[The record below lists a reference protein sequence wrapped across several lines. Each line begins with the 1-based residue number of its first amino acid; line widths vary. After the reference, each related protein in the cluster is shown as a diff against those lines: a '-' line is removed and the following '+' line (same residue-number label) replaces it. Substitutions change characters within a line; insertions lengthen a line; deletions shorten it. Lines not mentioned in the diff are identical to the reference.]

1 MNKSSLSA
9 FIFEL
14 TIFIVCLIFFSS
26 IWVVGY
32 DARIFL
38 ICIFIF
44 CWIFRYQNSKLLL
57 EYYTHIL
64 TVSVCFLGVSVI
76 ISIALRHYNIFMIS
90 MLSGMSW
97 FVIVTFVRFVKIRF
111 SNKPYNILIHVDFI
125 NLIPMSQKVNLI
137 VKNEVSPKDLKNVQA
152 VIIDQDY
159 DYSGSWKNLILHT
172 NCSSVPIVTIDEYD
186 EMIEQRLSL
195 KKLNENWLYA
205 GFSIPAWYRY
215 SKAVVEFLFT
225 ILLIPILAVIF
236 LIVGV
241 VILMTMGGPIFY
253 TQYRVGMNN
262 KKFKV
267 YKFRSMVNVKG
278 CQGETLERDVRITR
292 FGAIMRKYRIDELPQ
307 FLNILKGEMSLI
319 GPRPEWV
326 ETANEFS
333 KKIPLYP
340 LRHLV
345 KPGITGWAQVS
356 QGHVVG
362 SAENYTKLQYDL
374 YYVKNFSLI
383 MDLKVLIK
391 TIYTILTGFGSR

>member
-1 MNKSSLSA
+1 MNKSSLGT

-14 TIFIVCLIFFSS
+14 LIFIICLIFYST

-32 DARIFL
+32 DARVFL
-38 ICIFIF
+38 VCIFIF
-44 CWIFRYQNSKLLL
+44 CWIFRYERSKLLL
-57 EYYTHIL
+57 EYYSHIL
-64 TVSVCFLGVSVI
+64 TVSVYFLVISLI
-76 ISIALRHYNIFMIS
+76 ISISLRHFNIFSIS
-90 MLSGMSW
+90 MLSGVSW
-97 FVIVTFVRFVKIRF
+97 FVIITFIRFVRIRY
-111 SNKPYNILIHVDFI
+111 SNKPYNILTHPGFVDQ
-125 NLIPMSQKVNLI
+125 IPMSQKVNLT
-137 VKNEVSPKDLKNVQA
+137 VKNEVLPRDLRDVQA
-152 VIIDQDY
+152 VIISQNY
-159 DYSGSWKNLILHT
+159 DYSESWKNLILHA
-172 NCSSVPIVTIDEYD
+172 NCLSVPIVTIDEYD

-215 SKAVVEFLFT
+215 SKAVVEFLFS

-278 CQGETLERDVRITR
+278 CQGETLEREVRITR

-326 ETANEFS
+326 ETANEFN
-333 KKIPLYP
+333 KKIPLYS